1 MRTALKSGVL
11 LLVSVAAL
19 AQQYTISTIAGGA
32 PPPTPSPAITAAI
45 GSPQGIAVDASGNV
59 YFTGHNVVLEVD
71 TTGILTRVAGNAQ
84 GGYSGDG
91 GPATEAQL
99 NAPSALAVDSESNLY
114 IADTNNNV
122 IRQVTPDGIVT
133 TVAGNGSLGYSG
145 DGGPATSAALNQ
157 PNAVAVD
164 SSGALYISDVG
175 NDCLRTVS
183 PAGVISTFA
192 ANVHPLSV
200 ALGPAGDLYIVDFVY
215 RVYPNHFSPILE
227 TVSPNGAITKTRF
240 SGYPS
245 FLPQGAV
252 AVDATGGVY
261 VVFEAGISK
270 YPAGPLLAQGLGSV
284 GGMAADAA
292 GNLYVAETSAN
303 RIRKIDPA
311 GVISTIAGRG
321 IADFSGDG
329 GLATS
334 AQLSDA
340 RSVALDAT
348 GNLYIADTGNN
359 TVRMVS
365 TNGVIVTVVGNGNP
379 GPSGDGGPAGYA
391 TLNQPQAIAIN
402 PSGELYI
409 SDSASIRKVSTNG
422 IITRITTTIPKFS
435 PGALVFDG
443 FGNLYAS
450 NQSDN
455 RVYMPVPS
463 PSGTVMVVAG
473 TSQRPLCQA
482 FPTSAD
488 TTACL
493 PGTLVPL
500 GDGGPATNARL
511 FPTGLAFHAWGNLY
525 VADTEEYLG
534 NDLYIRDYR
543 IRKVSPAGII
553 TSVAGYDPQAGQD
566 RYSGDGGPATAAQL
580 NNPQGVAVDAIG
592 NLYIADYGNYRIRKV
607 SPDGTITT
615 IAGNGT
621 SGHSGDG
628 GPATSAQLNA
638 PRGIAVDASG
648 NIYVADSDSVRLLQ
662 PLD

>member
-1 MRTALKSGVL
+1 MRTALNSGVL

-71 TTGILTRVAGNAQ
+71 TNGILTRVAGNAQ

-91 GPATEAQL
+91 GPATDAQL
-99 NAPSALAVDSESNLY
+99 NAPSALAVDSAGNLY

-122 IRQVTPDGIVT
+122 IRQVTPDGVIA

-164 SSGALYISDVG
+164 SSGALYISDLG
-175 NDCLRTVS
+175 NSRLRTVS
-183 PAGVISTFA
+183 PAGVISTIA
-192 ANVHPLSV
+192 AVLHPLSLAV
-200 ALGPAGDLYIVDFVY
+200 DSVGDLWIIDYHNCI
-215 RVYPNHFSPILE
+215 YPNYCPALE
-227 TVSPNGAITKTRF
+227 RISQNGVGSNT
-240 SGYPS
+240 GYYFYGWND
-245 FLPQGAV
+245 FLEDGAVEAAV
-252 AVDATGGVY
+252 AVDASGGAY
-261 VVFEAGISK
+261 VAIQGGISK
-270 YPAGPLLAQGLGSV
+270 HPGGTLIAQGLGSV
-284 GGMAADAA
+284 GGIAVDSI

-303 RIRKIDPA
+303 RIRKIDLA
-311 GVISTIAGRG
+311 GLISTIAGRG
-321 IADFSGDG
+321 SGDYSGDG
-329 GLATS
+329 GPATS

-359 TVRMVS
+359 TVRVVAK
-365 TNGVIVTVVGNGNP
+365 NGVIVTVAGNGNP

-391 TLNQPQAIAIN
+391 TLNQPTAVAVD

-409 SDSASIRKVSTNG
+409 ADSASIRRISANG
-422 IITRITTTIPKFS
+422 TITSIVTTIFKFS
-435 PGALVFDG
+435 PGALAFDG
-443 FGNLYAS
+443 AGNLYAS

-455 RVYMPVPS
+455 RVYEPIPS
-463 PSGTVMVVAG
+463 PSGTVVVVAG
-473 TSQRPLCQA
+473 TAQNPVCDILA
-482 FPTSAD
+482 NFGGPTSY
-488 TTACL
+488 CR

-500 GDGGPATNARL
+500 GDGGQATNARL
-511 FPTGLAFHAWGNLY
+511 FPTALALDAYGNLLIADAEVHLYGNLY
-525 VADTEEYLG
+525 VYD
-534 NDLYIRDYR
+534 DL
-543 IRKVSPAGII
+543 IRKVSPTGII
-553 TSVAGYDPQAGQD
+553 TSVAG
-566 RYSGDGGPATAAQL
+566 ATAPGL
-580 NNPQGVAVDAIG
+580 NNPQGVAIDSAG
-592 NLYIADYGNYRIRKV
+592 NLYISDYGNYRIRKV

-621 SGHSGDG
+621 QGHSGDG

-662 PLD
+662 PLE